1 METSRPTQFPPSL
14 GQPDF
19 LIRKTLRKVLGLFTT
34 MILKRVS
41 ESIYFQIEIFTTC
54 KVKDEKEVVNS
65 LMVFNLPKIIH
76 PFRGKK
82 H

>member
-1 METSRPTQFPPSL
+1 METIRPTQFPPL
-14 GQPDF
+14 VGQPDF
-19 LIRKTLRKVLGLFTT
+19 LIRKSLRKVLGLFTT

-41 ESIYFQIEIFTTC
+41 ESIHFQIDMRTTC
-54 KVKDEKEVVNS
+54 KVKDEKEMVNS
-65 LMVFNLPKIIH
+65 LMAFSLPKIIH

>member
-1 METSRPTQFPPSL
+1 METLRSTQFSPL
-14 GQPDF
+14 VGKPDF

-41 ESIYFQIEIFTTC
+41 ESIYFRIDIFTTC
-54 KVKDEKEVVNS
+54 KVKDEKGVVNS